1 MITMIVSAL
10 MQLKNSGNWQL
21 NWSSIWEGAASLCE
35 SIHTSGLPCLLTSIC
50 ANEQTSPTPT
60 TSTVKFLKKSTMSRD
75 LYLKLKHKRNGV
87 IMGLTSSWITNSW
100 KQMRKQKQIQSA
112 VVFHDPK
119 QFSLYIQFLIDCAK
133 RKTTFLHL
141 LTALYWKTWENFCR
155 TYKTKRGGKIKQKQH
170 AMIWCNMR
178 HSTHN
183 TNTKQTKTTPL

>member
-1 MITMIVSAL
+1 MCST
-10 MQLKNSGNWQL
+10 
-21 NWSSIWEGAASLCE
+21 
-35 SIHTSGLPCLLTSIC
+35 HTSGLPCLLTSIC

-100 KQMRKQKQIQSA
+100 KHMRKQKQIQSA

-119 QFSLYIQFLIDCAK
+119 QFSLYIEFLIDCAK

-155 TYKTKRGGKIKQKQH
+155 TYKTNRGGKIKQKKTSHDMIQH
-170 AMIWCNMR
+170 AAQHPQHKHKTNKN
-178 HSTHN
+178 N
-183 TNTKQTKTTPL
+183 TSLVWAFPFQASGM

>member
-1 MITMIVSAL
+1 MATELIKHLRRCSIL
-10 MQLKNSGNWQL
+10 MCST
-21 NWSSIWEGAASLCE
+21 
-35 SIHTSGLPCLLTSIC
+35 HTSGLPCLLTSIC

-100 KQMRKQKQIQSA
+100 KHMRKQKQIQSA

-133 RKTTFLHL
+133 IKTTFLHL

-155 TYKTKRGGKIKQKQH
+155 TYKTNKGGKIKQKQH
-170 AMIWCNMR
+170 PMIWPNMR